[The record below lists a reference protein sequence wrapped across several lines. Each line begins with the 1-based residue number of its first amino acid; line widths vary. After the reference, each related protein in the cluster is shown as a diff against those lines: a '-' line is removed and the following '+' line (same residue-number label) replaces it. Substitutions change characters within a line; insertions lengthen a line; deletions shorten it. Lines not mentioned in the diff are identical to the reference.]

1 MIKPNTSLTIFI
13 KALQKV
19 AKKKGFKKKLERKGM
34 EAFFFDVYSVTPA
47 DFKSYLNALQSQD
60 QYFHIY
66 IEFDI
71 QQYLLWSIFQDECC
85 GGHDF
90 YIGFFGAVV
99 ILGGVSLLVFM

>member
-1 MIKPNTSLTIFI
+1 
-13 KALQKV
+13 
-19 AKKKGFKKKLERKGM
+19 M

-99 ILGGVSLLVFM
+99 ILEGVSLLVFM